1 MNELLILRGIPAS
14 GKSTFAKKFIEKNKY
29 WLIISRDSI
38 RDMFGHYWL
47 PERENLV
54 KECEFSMIKLCLNN
68 KWNVVVDD
76 TNLNSK
82 TFQELQDLANEC
94 NARVIVKDFEISLE
108 EALERNRNREKV
120 LPDEVIKGFYER
132 YKNV

>member
-54 KECEFSMIKLCLNN
+54 KECEFSMINLCLNN

-108 EALERNRNREKV
+108 EALERNRNRDKV